1 MKNKA
6 LNREINKDKF
16 CQSKCR
22 RSLKIMIKGN
32 KNRRKQRKP
41 EELIFKHSG
50 DQTLTQTIH

>member
-1 MKNKA
+1 MMKNKA

-50 DQTLTQTIH
+50 DQT